1 MLSIAIVCGAGA
13 SSTFL
18 ARRLTELS
26 LANGRGWSFTPHSLD
41 VVNSDTADVVALS
54 HHVATEFVVNDLIN
68 RGATVIVLPG
78 VVRGGFGA
86 DAALDAIAEFI
97 DNNVSNAND
106 STSFAQAQ
114 GLST

>member
-41 VVNSDTADVVALS
+41 VVNSDTANVVALS
-54 HHVATEFVVNDLIN
+54 HHVATEFVVNDLTN
-68 RGATVIVLPG
+68 RGVTVIVLPG
-78 VVRGGFGA
+78 TVRGGFGA

-97 DNNVSNAND
+97 DNNVSNANKL
-106 STSFAQAQ
+106 TAFAQAQ
-114 GLST
+114 GPST

>member
-41 VVNSDTADVVALS
+41 VVNAGTADVVALS
-54 HHVATEFVVNDLIN
+54 HHVATEFVVNDLAN
-68 RGATVIVLPG
+68 RGITVVVLPG
-78 VVRGGFGA
+78 TVRGGFGA

-97 DNNVSNAND
+97 DNNVSKSND
-106 STSFAQAQ
+106 SDVFAQSQ
-114 GLST
+114 GQST